1 MSDHD
6 KFLAAERHAIEKSIY
21 LASEKAN
28 ENLSTMGFKI
38 KWINAHSQ
46 GFRDAWPASICKN
59 CKKVF
64 TCHDCL
70 KQQCDSFDLN

>member
-28 ENLSTMGFKI
+28 RNLSSVDFKVQ
-38 KWINAHSQ
+38 WVNAHAKN
-46 GFRDAWPASICKN
+46 FRDAWPKSTCKD

-64 TCHDCL
+64 SCNDCL
-70 KQQCDSFDLN
+70 KDKCDFFES